1 MYVRLSELFTN
12 DQQEKD
18 KKKEK
23 QIYRPAGSSIYEDS
37 MIQIEDFNTMRE
49 SKSSKNIINK
59 FKQQIKNSVDLL
71 NSPKSNLF
79 GRDPVIKWSSQNFFK
94 QTKKYYNQVSHH
106 NLQSNDFHNQ
116 AMQTGFSKASSQS
129 YKQRTIE
136 QLDPLK
142 QAKSIIQNGKIDS
155 ADWANLKESIDEQLS
170 RKAHTLQT
178 KSSYPSI
185 NVANNYDYNK
195 KISMKDRINTMNNQ
209 FYQTKLVFSD
219 SFEKNQNN
227 QQRKDESSRYL
238 YDNNT
243 LRSSFGKS
251 SNNFFAKQ
259 DQNNFKNK
267 KDLFKSIQTEQSDEI
282 NQTAFHA
289 NQKVQHKMQ
298 SSICIAQ
305 IKLVKGGYVKKKDKV
320 KFQNYYDSVS
330 ERLED
335 IKHGRSLNKLEF
347 TKMYDFNWQNIKY
360 QPANQKEDLNLNEI
374 KKLYLRDR
382 NVTAQSQ
389 IDINLTKKEK
399 EEQQKQLK
407 IQKQKEDRD
416 IQEYKKKTMFS
427 YKNYEEEQEKEQSR
441 IKIQNLNETDNSIDY
456 DKLFNGISS
465 KDTVNNFEKER
476 YKKIRK
482 LLRESLWKHYALGV
496 TIKEAIIH
504 NIFKRVP
511 FSKPIAEDFF
521 TAVKS
526 NEIQKVQQYLIK
538 DKYLVYQ
545 FDSTLQTPLHWAAKR
560 GFLQIAEML
569 ISKNCDVDSRD
580 ELGRTPLY
588 FAYREGHNQMG
599 KLLLLQKAS
608 PWSNKKNN
616 IDLMVYS
623 RDNNDKQTI
632 KIAKQIH
639 LMMMMAKFKQKQ
651 KIWDDTK
658 YLFEDRNTTLTLNK
672 V

>member
-23 QIYRPAGSSIYEDS
+23 LIYRPAGSSIYDDTI
-37 MIQIEDFNTMRE
+37 IQLEECNTMRE
-49 SKSSKNIINK
+49 SKSSQNIINK
-59 FKQQIKNSVDLL
+59 FKQEIKNSVDLL

-79 GRDPVIKWSSQNFFK
+79 GRTPVIKWSSQTFFK

-106 NLQSNDFHNQ
+106 NLQNNDFQNQ
-116 AMQTGFSKASSQS
+116 ARQTGFSRGSSCS
-129 YKQRTIE
+129 YKQQSLE
-136 QLDPLK
+136 QQDPFK
-142 QAKSIIQNGKIDS
+142 QAKCIIQNGKIDS

-185 NVANNYDYNK
+185 YVANSYDNNK
-195 KISMKDRINTMNNQ
+195 KVSMKERIKTMNDQ
-209 FYQTKLVFSD
+209 FYKTKLVFSD
-219 SFEKNQNN
+219 SFEKNLNSE
-227 QQRKDESSRYL
+227 QRKDESSRCL
-238 YDNNT
+238 NDNNT
-243 LRSSFGKS
+243 IRSSFGKS
-251 SNNFFAKQ
+251 SNFFFAKQ
-259 DQNNFKNK
+259 DQSSFKNR
-267 KDLFKSIQTEQSDEI
+267 KDLFKSIQTEQSVEI
-282 NQTAFHA
+282 NQNTQT

-305 IKLVKGGYVKKKDKV
+305 IKIVKGGCVKKKDKV

-382 NVTAQSQ
+382 NVTAQNQ
-389 IDINLTKKEK
+389 IDINMTKKEK
-399 EEQQKQLK
+399 EEQQKLLK

-441 IKIQNLNETDNSIDY
+441 IKIQNLNETDDSIDY
-456 DKLFNGISS
+456 DKLLNGVQS
-465 KDTVNNFEKER
+465 KDLANNFEKER

-482 LLRESLWKHYALGV
+482 QLRESLWKHFALGI

-504 NIFKRVP
+504 KVFERVP

-521 TAVKS
+521 AAVKS
-526 NEIQKVQQYLIK
+526 NEIQKVQQFLMK

-545 FDSTLQTPLHWAAKR
+545 FDNTLQTPLHWAAKR

-569 ISKNCDVDSRD
+569 ISKNCDIDSRD

-588 FAYREGHNQMG
+588 FAYREGYNQMG

-616 IDLMVYS
+616 IDQMVYS
-623 RDNNDKQTI
+623 RENNDKQTI

-658 YLFEDRNTTLTLNK
+658 YLFEDRTLTLNLNQI
-672 V
+672 